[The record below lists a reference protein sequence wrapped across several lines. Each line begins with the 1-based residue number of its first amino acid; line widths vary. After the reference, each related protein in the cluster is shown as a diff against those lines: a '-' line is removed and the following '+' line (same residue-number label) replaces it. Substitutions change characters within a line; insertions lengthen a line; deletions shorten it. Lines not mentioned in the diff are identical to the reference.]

1 MATTH
6 DNSDGPDTGPDSPKT
21 EGMNKTLIV
30 QGVILGGIIVL
41 LVLASIFDLI

>member
-1 MATTH
+1 MATAH
-6 DNSDGPDTGPDSPKT
+6 DNTNSPDSPET

-30 QGVILGGIIVL
+30 QGAILGGIIVL

>member
-1 MATTH
+1 MTTTH
-6 DNSDGPDTGPDSPKT
+6 DNNHGSDSGPDSPEN

-30 QGVILGGIIVL
+30 QGAILGGIIVL

>member
-6 DNSDGPDTGPDSPKT
+6 DNTHGSGSGSDSPET

-30 QGVILGGIIVL
+30 QGAILGGIIVL

>member
-1 MATTH
+1 MTTTP
-6 DNSDGPDTGPDSPKT
+6 DNTHGSNTPVS

-30 QGVILGGIIVL
+30 QGAILGGIIVL

>member
-6 DNSDGPDTGPDSPKT
+6 DNTHGSGSDSPET
-21 EGMNKTLIV
+21 EGMHKALIV
-30 QGVILGGIIVL
+30 QGAILGVIIVL

>member
-1 MATTH
+1 MTIPMARIRA
-6 DNSDGPDTGPDSPKT
+6 SGPDSPKT

-30 QGVILGGIIVL
+30 QGAILGGIIVL

>member
-6 DNSDGPDTGPDSPKT
+6 DNTHGSGSDSPKT
-21 EGMNKTLIV
+21 EGMSKALIV
-30 QGVILGGIIVL
+30 QGAILGGIIVL